1 MSLTDPDAR
10 NRRIGSVVEPVAWVL
25 AIAALATSPFL
36 VAIIDAQRTNDAQV
50 EAWIICMFSYIGAC
64 VLFGLVLYYS
74 ASHRN
79 ALGIVAYVLAYVAG
93 LLLILGAARDP
104 HTHLPD
110 AFFPALVIW
119 AVAAALLIVYI
130 VHAVSARQTLANGVD
145 TTATVTAAGVNGRVN
160 YVTHWKLTLKF
171 TDQQGR
177 QRWFHIGRTGIQY
190 AVGQQFTIR
199 YNPNH
204 PGSKRSI
211 VVLNG

>member
-10 NRRIGSVVEPVAWVL
+10 NRKIGSVVEPVAWVL

-36 VAIIDAQRTNDAQV
+36 VAFIEAQPASAQV
-50 EAWIICMFSYIGAC
+50 EAWVICMLSYIGAC

-79 ALGIVAYVLAYVAG
+79 PIGIIAYVLAYVAG

-104 HTHLPD
+104 HTQLPD

-119 AVAAALLIVYI
+119 VVAAALLAVYI

-145 TTATVTAAGVNGRVN
+145 TTATVTSAGVNGRVN
-160 YVTHWKLTLKF
+160 FVTHWKLTLKF
-171 TDQQGR
+171 TDQQGHE
-177 QRWFHIGRTGIQY
+177 RWFHIGRTGIQY
-190 AVGQQFTIR
+190 RVGQEFKIR
-199 YNPNH
+199 YNPNR